1 MAVSESWTRKYLAEV
16 LGTFVL
22 VFLGDS
28 FVAYAVAGNAGF
40 NAGLLG
46 AGFFWGFAVTL
57 AIYVAGS
64 VSGAHLN
71 PAVTLALAWR
81 RGFPWAKVPG
91 YVVSQVVGA
100 FIAAAAVTFTWH
112 GIIDQ
117 YEKVH
122 KVGSAVVPILKGG
135 ANGIESG
142 LIYSANWPHPLLI
155 GYDANAANHPLDQV
169 PWWTGAGVEIII
181 SALLVM
187 CILGI
192 VEDRVPSAA
201 NLAPIAIGFVVAALV
216 GLFAPIE
223 MASLNPARDFGPRL
237 WMVIIGYGS
246 NAIPG
251 PNFNI
256 WITTGL
262 PLIGGPLGAFLYDTF
277 IHQHLPA
284 PVGPDTA
291 VERAVPER
299 ARA

>member
-1 MAVSESWTRKYLAEV
+1 MAVAESWTKKYLAEV
-16 LGTFVL
+16 LGTFLL

-28 FVAYAVAGNAGF
+28 FVAFAVAGAGGNGF
-40 NAGLLG
+40 KAGLLA
-46 AGFFWGFAVTL
+46 AGLFWGFAVTL
-57 AIYVAGS
+57 AIYASGA

-81 RGFPWAKVPG
+81 RGFPWSKVPG
-91 YVVSQVVGA
+91 YMLSQLVGA
-100 FIAAAAVTFTWH
+100 FVAAAAITLVWD
-112 GIIDQ
+112 GIILKA
-117 YEKVH
+117 EH
-122 KVGSAVVPILKGG
+122 AGNILRGG
-135 ANGIESG
+135 DNGILSG
-142 LIYSANWPHPLLI
+142 LIFSANWPHPGLV
-155 GYDANAANHPLDQV
+155 GYTGDAISMQDPMWRGIA
-169 PWWTGAGVEIII
+169 TEIII
-181 SALLVM
+181 TAILVI

-237 WMVIIGYGS
+237 WMLLIGYGS

-256 WITTGL
+256 IVTTVFPFVGA
-262 PLIGGPLGAFLYDTF
+262 PLGAWVYDSF

-291 VERAVPER
+291 VIAESAR

>member
-1 MAVSESWTRKYLAEV
+1 MAVAESWTKKYLAEV
-16 LGTFVL
+16 LGTFLL

-28 FVAYAVAGNAGF
+28 FVAFAVAGSGGNGF
-40 NAGLLG
+40 KAGLLA
-46 AGFFWGFAVTL
+46 AGMFWGFAVTL
-57 AIYVAGS
+57 AIYAAGA
-64 VSGAHLN
+64 VSGAHIN

-81 RGFPWAKVPG
+81 RGFPWSKVPG
-91 YVVSQVVGA
+91 YIGSQLVGA
-100 FIAAAAVTFTWH
+100 FLAAAAISLVWD
-112 GIIDQ
+112 GII
-117 YEKVH
+117 
-122 KVGSAVVPILKGG
+122 LKAEQAGHIVRGG
-135 ANGIESG
+135 ANGVLSG
-142 LIYSANWPHPLLI
+142 LIFSANWPHPGLV
-155 GYDANAANHPLDQV
+155 GYTGDAVSMQDPMWRGIA
-169 PWWTGAGVEIII
+169 TEIII
-181 SALLVM
+181 TAILLI

-237 WMVIIGYGS
+237 WMLLIGYGS

-256 WITTGL
+256 IVTTVFPFVGAL
-262 PLIGGPLGAFLYDTF
+262 LGAGVYDWF
-277 IHQHLPA
+277 IHQHLAA

-291 VERAVPER
+291 AVPETAR

>member
-1 MAVSESWTRKYLAEV
+1 MAVAESWTKKYLAEV

-28 FVAYAVAGNAGF
+28 FVAFAVSGSGGNGF
-40 NAGLLG
+40 KAGLLA

-71 PAVTLALAWR
+71 PAVTLSLAWR
-81 RGFPWAKVPG
+81 RGFPWSKVPG
-91 YVVSQVVGA
+91 YIASQVVGA
-100 FIAAAAVTFTWH
+100 FVAAAAVSFVWN
-112 GIIDQ
+112 GLIVAAERAAKPVIDRG
-117 YEKVH
+117 
-122 KVGSAVVPILKGG
+122 GS
-135 ANGIESG
+135 NGIETG
-142 LIYSANWPHPLLI
+142 LIYSANWPHPGLV
-155 GYDANAANHPLDQV
+155 GYTGKAITDLD
-169 PWWTGAGVEIII
+169 PWWRGAGTEIII
-181 SALLVM
+181 TALLVM

-237 WMVIIGYGS
+237 WMLLIGYGS

-256 WITTGL
+256 WVTSVM
-262 PLIGGPLGAFLYDTF
+262 PLVGGPLGALIYDTL

-291 VERAVPER
+291 RERAVPER

>member
-1 MAVSESWTRKYLAEV
+1 MAVAESWTKKYLAEV

-28 FVAYAVAGNAGF
+28 FVAYAVAGTAGF

-57 AIYVAGS
+57 AIYTAGA

-81 RGFPWAKVPG
+81 RGFPWSKVPG
-91 YVVSQVVGA
+91 YIGSQVAGA
-100 FIAAAAVTFTWH
+100 FIAAIGVSFVWN
-112 GIIDQ
+112 GIIVH
-117 YEKVH
+117 YENAKKIVR
-122 KVGSAVVPILKGG
+122 GG

-142 LIYSANWPHPLLI
+142 LIFSANWPHPLLV
-155 GYDANAANHPLDQV
+155 GYNAAALQQV
-169 PWWTGAGVEIII
+169 PWWVGAGTEIII
-181 SALLVM
+181 TALLVIT
-187 CILGI
+187 ILGI

-201 NLAPIAIGFVVAALV
+201 NVAPLAIGIVVAALV

-223 MASLNPARDFGPRL
+223 MASLNPARDLGPRI
-237 WMVIIGYGS
+237 WMLFIGYGS

-256 WITTGL
+256 LVTTL
-262 PLIGGPLGAFLYDTF
+262 MPLVGGPLGAWVYDSF
-277 IHQHLPA
+277 VHQHLPA

-291 VERAVPER
+291 AVTETAR

>member
-1 MAVSESWTRKYLAEV
+1 MAVSESWTKKYLAEV

-28 FVAYAVAGNAGF
+28 FVAYAVAGSGGNGF
-40 NAGLLG
+40 KAGLLA
-46 AGFFWGFAVTL
+46 AGMFWGFAVTL
-57 AIYVAGS
+57 AIYTAGA

-81 RGFPWAKVPG
+81 RGFPWSKVPG
-91 YVVSQVVGA
+91 YIGSQVLGA
-100 FIAAAAVTFTWH
+100 FIAAIGVSFVWN
-112 GIIDQ
+112 GIIYN
-117 YEKVH
+117 YEH
-122 KVGSAVVPILKGG
+122 TGGFAIDRGG

-155 GYDANAANHPLDQV
+155 GHNAAALAQD
-169 PWWTGAGVEIII
+169 PWWVGAGTEIII
-181 SALLVM
+181 TAILVIT
-187 CILGI
+187 ILGI

-201 NLAPIAIGFVVAALV
+201 NVAPLAIGIVVAALV

-223 MASLNPARDFGPRL
+223 MASLNPARDFGPRI
-237 WMVIIGYGS
+237 WMLLIGYGS

-256 WITTGL
+256 WITTGM
-262 PLIGGPLGAFLYDTF
+262 PLVGGPLGAWIYDTF

-284 PVGPDTA
+284 PVGPDTVPV
-291 VERAVPER
+291 VESAR

>member
-1 MAVSESWTRKYLAEV
+1 MAVSESWTKKYLAEV

-28 FVAYAVAGNAGF
+28 FVAYAVAGSGGNGF
-40 NAGLLG
+40 KAGLLA
-46 AGFFWGFAVTL
+46 AGMFWGFAVTL
-57 AIYVAGS
+57 AIYTAGA

-81 RGFPWAKVPG
+81 RGFPWSKVPG
-91 YVVSQVVGA
+91 YIGSQVLGA
-100 FIAAAAVTFTWH
+100 FIAAIGVSFVWN
-112 GIIDQ
+112 GIIYN
-117 YEKVH
+117 YEH
-122 KVGSAVVPILKGG
+122 TGGLAIDRGG

-155 GYDANAANHPLDQV
+155 GHNAAALAQD
-169 PWWTGAGVEIII
+169 PWWVGAGTEIII
-181 SALLVM
+181 TAILVIT
-187 CILGI
+187 ILGI

-201 NLAPIAIGFVVAALV
+201 NVAPLAIGIVVAALV

-223 MASLNPARDFGPRL
+223 MASLNPARDFGPRI
-237 WMVIIGYGS
+237 WMLIIGYGS

-256 WITTGL
+256 WITTVM
-262 PLIGGPLGAFLYDTF
+262 PLVGGPLGAWIYDTF
-277 IHQHLPA
+277 VHQHLAA
-284 PVGPDTA
+284 PVGPDT
-291 VERAVPER
+291 VPVTEAAR

>member
-1 MAVSESWTRKYLAEV
+1 MAVAESWTKKYLAEV

-28 FVAYAVAGNAGF
+28 FVAFAVAGAGGNGF
-40 NAGLLG
+40 KAGLLA
-46 AGFFWGFAVTL
+46 AGLFWGFAVTL
-57 AIYVAGS
+57 AIYTAGA

-71 PAVTLALAWR
+71 PAVTVALAWR
-81 RGFPWAKVPG
+81 RGFPWSKVPG
-91 YVVSQVVGA
+91 YIGSQLVGA
-100 FIAAAAVTFTWH
+100 FIAAAAITLVWD
-112 GIIDQ
+112 GII
-117 YEKVH
+117 
-122 KVGSAVVPILKGG
+122 LKAEHAANIVRGG
-135 ANGIESG
+135 DNGILSG
-142 LIYSANWPHPLLI
+142 LIFSANWPHPGLV
-155 GYDANAANHPLDQV
+155 GYTGDAISMQDPMWRGIA
-169 PWWTGAGVEIII
+169 TEIII
-181 SALLVM
+181 TAILVI

-223 MASLNPARDFGPRL
+223 MASLNPARDFGPRV
-237 WMVIIGYGS
+237 WMLLIGYGS

-256 WITTGL
+256 VVTTVF
-262 PLIGGPLGAFLYDTF
+262 PFVGGALGAWIYDTF

-284 PVGPDTA
+284 PVGPDTVA
-291 VERAVPER
+291 VAETAR

>member
-1 MAVSESWTRKYLAEV
+1 MAVSEGWTRKYLAEV

-28 FVAYAVAGNAGF
+28 FVAFAVAGAGGNGF
-40 NAGLLG
+40 KAGLLA

-57 AIYVAGS
+57 AIYASGA

-81 RGFPWAKVPG
+81 RGFPWSKVPG
-91 YVVSQVVGA
+91 YVASQVVGA
-100 FIAAAAVTFTWH
+100 FIAAMGVSFVWN
-112 GIIDQ
+112 GIIVA
-117 YEKVH
+117 YENANKI
-122 KVGSAVVPILKGG
+122 SRGG
-135 ANGIESG
+135 DNGVLSG
-142 LIYSANWPHPLLI
+142 LIFWANWPHPGLV
-155 GYDANAANHPLDQV
+155 GYKGDYLTQD
-169 PWWTGAGVEIII
+169 PWWRGAGTEIII
-181 SALLVM
+181 TAILVI

-223 MASLNPARDFGPRL
+223 MASLNPARDFGPRVWGL
-237 WMVIIGYGS
+237 LIGYGT

-251 PNFNI
+251 MNFNI
-256 WITTGL
+256 WVTTGM
-262 PLIGGPLGAFLYDTF
+262 PLIGGPLGAWIYDTF
-277 IHQHLPA
+277 IHQHLAA

-291 VERAVPER
+291 AVRDTAR

>member
-1 MAVSESWTRKYLAEV
+1 MAVSESWTKKYLAEV

-28 FVAYAVAGNAGF
+28 FVAYAVAGSGGNGF
-40 NAGLLG
+40 KAGLLA
-46 AGFFWGFAVTL
+46 AGMFWGFAVTL
-57 AIYVAGS
+57 AIYTAGA

-81 RGFPWAKVPG
+81 RGFPWSKVPG
-91 YVVSQVVGA
+91 YIGSQVLGA
-100 FIAAAAVTFTWH
+100 FIAAIGVSFVWN
-112 GIIDQ
+112 GIIYN
-117 YEKVH
+117 YEH
-122 KVGSAVVPILKGG
+122 TGGLAIDRGG

-155 GYDANAANHPLDQV
+155 GHNAAALAQD
-169 PWWTGAGVEIII
+169 PWWVGAGTEIII
-181 SALLVM
+181 TAILVIT
-187 CILGI
+187 ILGI

-201 NLAPIAIGFVVAALV
+201 NVAPLAIGIVVAALV

-223 MASLNPARDFGPRL
+223 MASLNPARDFGPRI
-237 WMVIIGYGS
+237 WMLIIGYGS

-256 WITTGL
+256 WITTVM
-262 PLIGGPLGAFLYDTF
+262 PLVGGPLGAWIYDMF
-277 IHQHLPA
+277 VHQHLAA
-284 PVGPDTA
+284 PVGPDT
-291 VERAVPER
+291 VPVTEAAR